1 MEKNWKDKTILIAED
16 SELNFILLKKNI
28 EPWGASIIW
37 AKDGRQIIDIVEN
50 NNTIDLILMDLSMP
64 EMDGYTATKILRK
77 KGSQIPIIAQSSF
90 ISESEIER
98 VFEAGCND
106 YITKPFKREE
116 LFNKINALILQKIS

>member
-1 MEKNWKDKTILIAED
+1 MEKSWNDKKILIAED

-37 AKDGRQIIDIVEN
+37 AKDGKQLIDIVEN
-50 NNTIDLILMDLSMP
+50 NNDIDVILMDLSMP

-77 KGSQIPIIAQSSF
+77 NGFKKPIIAQSSF
-90 ISESEIER
+90 ISESEIDM

-116 LFNKINALILQKIS
+116 LFNKINALLLQNIS